1 MTFIDKIDII
11 NKDHSRTDITP
22 DRKAEADNIVTMY
35 VVAVVHNTLNNKEV
49 FEKIETLADG
59 YINRYHLPTE

>member
-11 NKDHSRTDITP
+11 HKDHDRKDITP
-22 DRKAEADNIVTMY
+22 DRKAEADAIVTMY

-49 FEKIETLADG
+49 LEKIENLADG